1 MPLKRQNQDQK
12 PSILNLILS
21 SNMDP
26 LSWNL
31 KFRPQVTTITT
42 PPPSLKR
49 RRPWSPLTPWAARPR
64 YTTFS
69 FLHPTTFSTL
79 RSSTHFLNPSW
90 GLLLHLFYYNAT
102 TSTTLITTLRTPQ
115 GKISVPSPTTTR
127 PIKAMK
133 RLMPQSARKHKGRA
147 RAHGGPAGHAQK
159 KQNRP
164 KLFETIFCRSR
175 GDLSRTGRGR

>member
-49 RRPWSPLTPWAARPR
+49 GRPWSPLTPWAARPR

-69 FLHPTTFSTL
+69 CLHPTKFSTL

-90 GLLLHLFYYNAT
+90 GFASPLFLIRIPPLILLLL
-102 TSTTLITTLRTPQ
+102 LLLER
-115 GKISVPSPTTTR
+115 PSGRFLSHP
-127 PIKAMK
+127 P
-133 RLMPQSARKHKGRA
+133 PPPAR
-147 RAHGGPAGHAQK
+147 
-159 KQNRP
+159 
-164 KLFETIFCRSR
+164 
-175 GDLSRTGRGR
+175 